1 MSPTIPTVTL
11 NTSAKIPALGYGV
24 GTAWYHTTPDAAL
37 DRRLVD
43 ALIIAQ
49 KLGYR
54 HLDGAEMYKNEREL
68 GIAIQE
74 GGVPRSELFI
84 TTKVGT
90 PRTHTHPPP
99 TLSLTETAYS

>member
-1 MSPTIPTVTL
+1 MSPSVPTVTL

-24 GTAWYHTTPDAAL
+24 GTAWYHTAPDGPL

-43 ALIIAQ
+43 ALVTAQ

-54 HLDGAEMYKNEREL
+54 HLDGAEMYNNEREM
-68 GIAIQE
+68 GVAIHE

-90 PRTHTHPPP
+90 PSPSPPP
-99 TLSLTETAYS
+99 APADWDGV